1 MKGKLI
7 LEDGTCFEGKLLNE
21 AQIVG
26 EVVCNI
32 GVVGYQEVITDPTNC
47 NNIVVFTYPLIGNY
61 GIAEKFNESEESYPA
76 GIVIGELCAVP
87 NNWQMEMT
95 FKDYIT
101 KKNLLCL
108 YDVDTRALTKYIREK
123 GDMQGVIVPEKTSEN
138 LIKDLLTIELSNHS
152 IKKVTSAKNSK
163 FHQKGPHLVIIDL
176 GIKNSVLQSLVD
188 FGFNITV
195 VPAFTNAQEMLKLKP
210 DGIFLS
216 HGPENPNDS
225 LELLDIAK
233 KLIVSGK
240 PIFALGAGLILISL
254 ALEIVAYKMKFGH
267 RSGSHPVR
275 DLMTGRIYNT
285 AQNHGYAIDE
295 SSINQNEV
303 IITHRSANDNTIE
316 GFRHKTKPIYL
327 MHFYPVT
334 ELGPD
339 DNSYLLKEFFK
350 EVRKEAKKNKG
361 GNLNAIK

>member
-1 MKGKLI
+1 MRGKLI
-7 LEDGTCFEGKLLNE
+7 LEDGTCFEGTLLNE
-21 AQIVG
+21 AQVVG

-61 GIAEKFNESEESYPA
+61 GVAEKFNESEESYPA
-76 GIVIGELCAVP
+76 GIVIGELCEVP
-87 NNWQMEMT
+87 NNWQMEMK
-95 FKDYIT
+95 FKDYLV
-101 KKNLLCL
+101 KKNILCL
-108 YDVDTRALTKYIREK
+108 YDVDTRALTKHVREK
-123 GDMQGVIVPEKTSEN
+123 GDMQGVIVPEKTNEN
-138 LIKDLLTIELSNHS
+138 TIKELLTIELSNHS
-152 IKKVTSAKNSK
+152 IKKVTSSKNSR
-163 FHQKGPHLVIIDL
+163 FPQKGPHIVVIDL

-195 VPAFTNAQEMLKLKP
+195 VPAFTNTQEILKLKP

-233 KLIVSGK
+233 QLIASGK
-240 PIFALGAGLILISL
+240 PIFGLGVGLLTISL
-254 ALEIVAYKMKFGH
+254 AFEIVAYKMKFGH

-275 DLMTGRIYNT
+275 DLITGRIYNT
-285 AQNHGYAIDE
+285 VQNHGYAIDE
-295 SSINQNEV
+295 NSINKGEI

-316 GFRHKTKPIYL
+316 GFKHKTKPIYL
-327 MHFYPVT
+327 MHFYPET
-334 ELGPD
+334 EPGPD

-350 EVRKEAKKNKG
+350 AVKKEAKKNG
-361 GNLNAIK
+361 RGNL